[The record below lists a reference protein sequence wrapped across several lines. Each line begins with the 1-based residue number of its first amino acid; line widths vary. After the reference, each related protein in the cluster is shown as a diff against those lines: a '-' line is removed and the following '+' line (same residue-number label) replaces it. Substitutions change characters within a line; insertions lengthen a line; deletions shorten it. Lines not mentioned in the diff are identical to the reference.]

1 MVWPGI
7 MPDPVIYEIIGVS
20 RALGAELPYR
30 PVVAM
35 FRVEEFYQAVEGIAI
50 RPLRVRLRR
59 SGSMVGSRSVYIY
72 FHCVK

>member
-1 MVWPGI
+1 MS
-7 MPDPVIYEIIGVS
+7 DPVIYEIIGVS

-50 RPLRVRLRR
+50 RPLGVRL
-59 SGSMVGSRSVYIY
+59 
-72 FHCVK
+72 